1 MKVFFAPAAK
11 LDLLSIGENIGQEN
25 PTRAIS
31 FVDELI
37 DRCYTLADLPRR
49 YPLVPRYE
57 HWGIRRRV
65 YGNYLIFIGCARM
78 PWISSTSCTAQW
90 TTNRCYFPMCEKG
103 FTHWH
108 LRT

>member
-1 MKVFFAPAAK
+1 MKVLFAPAAT

-25 PTRAIS
+25 PTRAVS

-57 HWGIRRRV
+57 HWGIRRCV
-65 YGNYLIFIGCARM
+65 YGNYLIFYRVREDAVDIVHVLHGAM
-78 PWISSTSCTAQW
+78 DYESML
-90 TTNRCYFPMCEKG
+90 FPDA
-103 FTHWH
+103 
-108 LRT
+108 